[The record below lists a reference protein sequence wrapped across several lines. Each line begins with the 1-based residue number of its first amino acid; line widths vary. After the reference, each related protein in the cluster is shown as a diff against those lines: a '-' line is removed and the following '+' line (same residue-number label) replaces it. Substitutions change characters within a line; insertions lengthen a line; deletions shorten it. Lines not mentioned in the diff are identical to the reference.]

1 MAPFRRKLR
10 EGIDGI
16 YKILL
21 SEIGQTFVSNCLV
34 RSFDSQHFVFSTAAW
49 FNIDTVFKDSHTT
62 ETVAVMT
69 RPVMTALDGIINYD
83 LADLQKFITACCDM
97 LVVCTAVIMA
107 SRHVDR
113 YVIITARGTS

>member
-1 MAPFRRKLR
+1 M
-10 EGIDGI
+10 IDGI

-34 RSFDSQHFVFSTAAW
+34 RSFDSQHFVLSTAAW

-83 LADLQKFITACCDM
+83 LRICKSSL
-97 LVVCTAVIMA
+97 
-107 SRHVDR
+107 RHVVTCWTVGR
-113 YVIITARGTS
+113 LHSCNNGITSC